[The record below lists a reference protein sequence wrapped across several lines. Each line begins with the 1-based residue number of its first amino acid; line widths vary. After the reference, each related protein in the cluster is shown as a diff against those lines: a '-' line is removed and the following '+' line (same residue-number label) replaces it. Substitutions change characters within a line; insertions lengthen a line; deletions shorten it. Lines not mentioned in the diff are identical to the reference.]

1 MSLVLDFA
9 SLHYAIK
16 NGWNLTTGKIRK
28 RNPILGIFFGIF
40 KTQTQWKA
48 EDIDDEGEGGMVRKM
63 IKEVLQK

>member
-1 MSLVLDFA
+1 M
-9 SLHYAIK
+9 
-16 NGWNLTTGKIRK
+16 KIRK

-40 KTQTQWKA
+40 KTQTPWKV